1 MFCPRCTCVS
11 SSTVRVCFVVLSSL
25 LPQECRSSSC
35 CYCVT
40 RTLPAQ
46 TLLSCHFRKH
56 KNKQTNTVNQ
66 MSCSSN
72 SAGHIVIVKMTNLS
86 TSLSIR
92 GERKGKQNTNVSE
105 VRIEFSVLKATPLS
119 QLGQS
124 QRQCGE
130 IDSSQFCRFI
140 MSPRLYYDLHYN
152 SCQLCQQLLWTR

>member
-1 MFCPRCTCVS
+1 MFCPRCTCMS
-11 SSTVRVCFVVLSSL
+11 SSTVRVCHRQLYVCVLL
-25 LPQECRSSSC
+25 FCRRC
-35 CYCVT
+35 
-40 RTLPAQ
+40 
-46 TLLSCHFRKH
+46 FRRNVAAAVAATASHAPSQPKLFYLVILENI
-56 KNKQTNTVNQ
+56 KTNKQINTLNQ

-72 SAGHIVIVKMTNLS
+72 SADHIVIVKMTNLS

-92 GERKGKQNTNVSE
+92 GGRKGKQNTNVSE

-140 MSPRLYYDLHYN
+140 MSPRLYY
-152 SCQLCQQLLWTR
+152 